1 MLTHIHEIREWIA
14 GKWTLLVIGQLSD
27 TEIRFSRLRKKIN
40 GVSQKMLTQ
49 TLRQL
54 ERDGFVVRTVYAEVP
69 PRVTYKLTTRGS
81 SFGQSLYEVWRWI
94 SINMEE
100 VVSSRQAFDC
110 KEAADE
116 EQPDCYRA
124 KR

>member
-14 GKWTLLVIGQLSD
+14 GKWTLLVIGQLSE
-27 TEIRFSRLRKKIN
+27 TEIRFSRLRRKIN

-54 ERDGFVVRTVYAEVP
+54 ERDGFVVRTVYPEVP

-81 SFGQSLYEVWRWI
+81 SFGESLHEVWRWI
-94 SINMEE
+94 SMNMEE
-100 VVSSRQAFDC
+100 VMSSRQAFDGR
-110 KEAADE
+110 EAADKE
-116 EQPDCYRA
+116 
-124 KR
+124 